1 MSITIHHSL
10 TNIHPRRVSLAAW
23 IESAGRSFARALQLW
38 RRRRRE
44 RNVFATLDERDLRDL
59 RVSRWEVEREL
70 AKPFWR
76 G

>member
-10 TNIHPRRVSLAAW
+10 TNIHPRRFSPAAW
-23 IESAGRSFARALQLW
+23 IESAARSFARALQLW
-38 RRRRRE
+38 RSRHRE